1 MYHSTMLQTL
11 FTLLQNLP
19 FGLLLAALLLDAFI
33 VAKNRREV
41 EPAVLW
47 LLFCSICASALGVL
61 VTLGVFFAN
70 GDASRL
76 HEGFWGLV
84 VAAVA
89 SLAWMFKR
97 GARNR
102 GVLTLKERFY
112 GTDPREGA
120 KHKPG
125 QHFWILGWRVLA
137 VASLAAA
144 LGHLLGIKPNVA
156 LSKYDK
162 NAIAQ
167 SDAGKAETGESQ
179 SEPASQSNPTGQTP
193 PAETPGPAVAEAAPP
208 APAAGT
214 PGDPPAADPPAETA
228 AKPDVPPA
236 PAPPTDA
243 DPTKTALPS
252 VADSAAAERMVTG
265 APDSAAAVVTPP
277 PAPKV
282 EARPISRNSAYLTK
296 IRPIFARACVKCHG
310 VEKQKGDLALHN
322 PDAIRAGI
330 NGKPAIIPG
339 DPDKS
344 RVYACIIL
352 PPDDPDFM
360 PQKGQPLSLSDKRAL
375 HDWIKA
381 GADLGDGVTIP
392 GGGGGDFAVDAVGE
406 GLPDPDPKIIEALEK
421 EHVQV
426 RRVSKNKRVLELDFS
441 HSDRA
446 SGDLKLAELAPI
458 ALHIHA
464 LDFNRT
470 RIKDADLAHLAGMKN
485 LTRLI
490 LSRTEISDAGL
501 IYLRALTALEQL
513 NLYTTMVSDAGL
525 FHLEPLKGLKKV
537 YLWQSKVTDAGA
549 KQLAAAIP
557 GVLVSMGESLEKPP
571 PRPNPN
577 NMQRQ

>member
-1 MYHSTMLQTL
+1 MYHSAMLQTL

-19 FGLLLAALLLDAFI
+19 FGLMLAALLLDAFI

-47 LLFCSICASALGVL
+47 LLFCSIGASALGVL
-61 VTLGVFFAN
+61 VTLAVFFAN

-76 HEGFWGLV
+76 HEGFWGLL

-112 GTDPREGA
+112 GADPREGA
-120 KHKPG
+120 KPKPG

-156 LSKYDK
+156 LSKYDQT
-162 NAIAQ
+162 AVAQ
-167 SDAGKAETGESQ
+167 GGDGTESQ
-179 SEPASQSNPTGQTP
+179 ESLSEPVSEGRTASQ
-193 PAETPGPAVAEAAPP
+193 A
-208 APAAGT
+208 
-214 PGDPPAADPPAETA
+214 PPAETA
-228 AKPDVPPA
+228 MPDPSGAKTPAPVAEALAAPAETAAAPAEPPA
-236 PAPPTDA
+236 PAPVPDA

-252 VADSAAAERMVTG
+252 AADSAAAERMVTG
-265 APDSAAAVVTPP
+265 APDPAAVAVVAPP
-277 PAPKV
+277 PASKV
-282 EARPISRNSAYLTK
+282 EARPISRNSAYMSK

-310 VEKQKGDLALHN
+310 TDKQKGDLALHN

-360 PQKGQPLSLSDKRAL
+360 PQKGQPLSMSDKKAL

-392 GGGGGDFAVDAVGE
+392 GGGGGNFAVDAIAE
-406 GLPDPDPKIIEALEK
+406 GLPEPDPKIIEALEK
-421 EHVQV
+421 EHVNV
-426 RRVSKNKRVLELDFS
+426 RRVSRNKRVLELDFS

-446 SGDLKLAELAPI
+446 SGDLKLAELAPL
-458 ALHIHA
+458 ALNIHA

-490 LSRTEISDAGL
+490 LSRTDISDAGL
-501 IYLRALTALEQL
+501 LYLRGLAALEQL

-525 FHLEPLKGLKKV
+525 FHLEPLKGLKRV
-537 YLWQSKVTDAGA
+537 FLWQSKVTDAGA

-557 GVLVSMGESLEKPP
+557 GVVVSMGESLEKPP

>member
-1 MYHSTMLQTL
+1 MLQTL

-19 FGLLLAALLLDAFI
+19 FGLLLAALLLDVFI
-33 VAKNRREV
+33 VARNRREV

-47 LLFCSICASALGVL
+47 LLFCSICASGLGVV
-61 VTLGVFFAN
+61 VTLAVFFAN

-112 GTDPREGA
+112 GADPREGA
-120 KHKPG
+120 RPKPG

-137 VASLAAA
+137 CASLAAA

-156 LSKYDK
+156 LSKFDT
-162 NAIAQ
+162 AAATPGDTA
-167 SDAGKAETGESQ
+167 SPEAPESLPAA
-179 SEPASQSNPTGQTP
+179 SAANNPDGTANTSPASQSP
-193 PAETPGPAVAEAAPP
+193 PAAPTVAGSTAPETAPPTPENPP
-208 APAAGT
+208 AP
-214 PGDPPAADPPAETA
+214 ETA
-228 AKPDVPPA
+228 SA
-236 PAPPTDA
+236 PNSPSAPPPPPDA

-252 VADSAAAERMVTG
+252 AADSAAAERMVTG
-265 APDSAAAVVTPP
+265 APDPAAAVVTAPA
-277 PAPKV
+277 APKV
-282 EARPISRNSAYLTK
+282 EARPISRNSAYMTK

-310 VEKQKGDLALHN
+310 ADKQKGDLALHN

-330 NGKPAIIPG
+330 NGKPCIIPG

-360 PQKGQPLSLSDKRAL
+360 PQKGQPLSMSDKRAL

-392 GGGGGDFAVDAVGE
+392 GGGGDNFAVDAIAE
-406 GLPDPDPKIIEALEK
+406 GLPEPDAKLIESLEK
-421 EHVQV
+421 DHVLV

-446 SGDLKLAELAPI
+446 TGDLKLAELAPL

-501 IYLRALTALEQL
+501 LYLRALTALEQI

-525 FHLEPLKGLKKV
+525 FHLEPLKALKKV

-557 GVLVSMGESLEKPP
+557 GVAVSMGESLEKPP